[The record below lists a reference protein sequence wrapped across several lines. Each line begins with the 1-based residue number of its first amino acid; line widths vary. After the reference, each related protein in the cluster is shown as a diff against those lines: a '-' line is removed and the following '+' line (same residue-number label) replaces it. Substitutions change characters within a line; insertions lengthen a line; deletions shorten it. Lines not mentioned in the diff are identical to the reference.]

1 MTVLFQYIK
10 LYKFVYQSVKMFYSK
25 KNLSSFLVNI
35 DRKTYK
41 KPQILCM
48 HGNTHYICA
57 WRTHIT
63 HMHDGWRAHG
73 NIH

>member
-10 LYKFVYQSVKMFYSK
+10 LYKFIYQSVKMFYSK

-41 KPQILCM
+41 KPQIFMHAWKHTLHLCM
-48 HGNTHYICA
+48 AYTHNTYA
-57 WRTHIT
+57 
-63 HMHDGWRAHG
+63 
-73 NIH
+73 